1 MVKGWGSA
9 TVCLH
14 VLLIALVIPELT
26 PDVRELS
33 SSSLFRILLT
43 GSANSQAGDG
53 DSAPLP
59 DHDPAE
65 MPDGASIPACVP
77 LTTAWRRLGVQLR
90 HGPVPA
96 HLGEEPTGSII
107 RHIPARRGPHLT
119 SRITLSLLCRRTC

>member
-1 MVKGWGSA
+1 MVKGWGSP
-9 TVCLH
+9 TICLH

-77 LTTAWRRLGVQLR
+77 LTSSWRRLGVQHR
-90 HGPVPA
+90 RGPVPA
-96 HLGEEPTGSII
+96 YFGEETTGSMT
-107 RHIPARRGPHLT
+107 RHSQACSGYHLV
-119 SRITLSLLCRRTC
+119 SRITLSFLCRRTC